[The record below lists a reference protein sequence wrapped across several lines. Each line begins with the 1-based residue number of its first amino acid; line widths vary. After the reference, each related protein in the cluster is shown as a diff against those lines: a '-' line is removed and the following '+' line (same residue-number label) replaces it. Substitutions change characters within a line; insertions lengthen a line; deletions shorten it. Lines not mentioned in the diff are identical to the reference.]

1 MTMINKSLLILF
13 TSLLFNKV
21 LAGHCIDSIRANSS
35 TNEIT
40 EFSKIKIDIND
51 YINMT
56 DFHQMVDNVLM
67 STKGLD
73 IQCNVNNLYQPQIKQ
88 DDSKVINNI
97 IIPIRAGI
105 TNNIAWVIYLSKF
118 DDDRFVETVEGL
130 ALSIVTFSNNGNIID
145 SFPLSTFIN
154 YDGFAEKTS
163 AEIQNRF
170 ITIYLQEIDYFSY
183 DENGDRVK
191 KMEEPIIN
199 NYKTENYL
207 IEKGMFKLVTNNN
220 QENTP

>member
-1 MTMINKSLLILF
+1 MINKSLLILF
-13 TSLLFNKV
+13 AIILFNKV
-21 LAGHCIDSIRANSS
+21 HAEHCIESIRANSS
-35 TNEIT
+35 TNEMS

-51 YINMT
+51 YINTT
-56 DFHQMVDNVLM
+56 DYHQTVDDVLM

-73 IQCNVNNLYQPQIKQ
+73 VQCDVNNLYQPKLKQ
-88 DDSKVINNI
+88 DDSNSINNI
-97 IIPIRAGI
+97 IIPIKAGI

-118 DDDRFVETVEGL
+118 DDDRFTDTVEGL

-145 SFPLSTFIN
+145 SFPLSTFIS

-207 IEKGMFKLVTNNN
+207 IEKGMFKPITNNN
-220 QENTP
+220 QDNNP